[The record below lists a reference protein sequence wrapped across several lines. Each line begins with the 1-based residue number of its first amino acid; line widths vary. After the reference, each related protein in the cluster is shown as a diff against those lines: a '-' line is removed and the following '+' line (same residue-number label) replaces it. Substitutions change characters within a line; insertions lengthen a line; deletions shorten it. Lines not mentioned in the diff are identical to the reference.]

1 MAIEIKL
8 EAFKSKYAYITLG
21 FFAGGIIAVILD
33 QVFNLTNIFILG
45 DIIGVLEVLGIIG
58 ALASIVVFLELF
70 NFFGLD
76 RHKTMGIAL
85 GLIISIAF
93 IVMDFT
99 KVLKSIEEFSID
111 ARFRISTFQVKSKD
125 VQSGVIQYTKNRD
138 AHPAIEIV
146 GIDQKTV
153 NAFQGF
159 PFPWR
164 YYADFLGAMEGSKVN
179 TIMFDIFFM
188 DPVKNNYGV
197 LSLIDDVRSRVLK
210 SITRGNFETIHLSA
224 DQINNASAT
233 LSSQMA
239 VNQNVVM
246 DYTFELSRLAETEID
261 MNDYQRKVDLLNKYE
276 IINVVPGKYDTDQEW
291 VNHPEPP
298 IPAIGMVSKGMGY
311 ANIRKEQTG
320 VNRSIPLVVKWKNK
334 IYPSIDLIMAARYY
348 GVDFQKD
355 IEVKLGDYVKIKNIP
370 NVVRRIGAN
379 PNDPEAD
386 IMVKPNKDRTIT
398 IPIDGEGFMGI
409 KFIGGPWSF
418 PSYSFVD
425 LASSSKGEFGKSD
438 PFANKIL
445 MVAIYY
451 ATGVAFDIHNSPFG
465 AVAGIEHHAN
475 ALNTILKQDFIHYA
489 PYSVNFMIYLF
500 IGLVLG
506 FVAPR
511 TNIKTVLLGTAVFA
525 ILFTLEV
532 FFVFNVLN
540 YVHVYFTPYIQIVII
555 LIAITGYKVL
565 TEEEN
570 VKYIR
575 NTFSKFVSKDIVNE
589 MLSNPEAI
597 KLGGDKKEIT
607 VFFSDIRGFTTLSE
621 SLSPEELVQLLNEY
635 LTTMTELV
643 IDYKGTVDKYMGDA
657 IMAFWG
663 APLPLKEHAYYA
675 CICALKQLEALKLL
689 QKKLIEQKRPI
700 IDIGI
705 GLNTGYAVVGNMGS
719 SHRMDYTVMGDTVNL
734 GSRLE
739 GTNKMYHTRIIIS
752 ENTLNHVRDRVVV
765 RELDYI
771 KVKGKTEPVVIFE
784 LIDITQPE
792 DYEKFRNLLR

>member
-1 MAIEIKL
+1 MSIQFKK
-8 EAFKSKYAYITLG
+8 EAFTSKYALITTGLLV
-21 FFAGGIIAVILD
+21 GGVIAIVLDLILD
-33 QVFNLTNIFILG
+33 LRPVFILG
-45 DIIGVLEVLGIIG
+45 DIIGIIEILGIIG
-58 ALASIVVFLELF
+58 ALAYIVVILEF
-70 NFFGLD
+70 FDFFGLD
-76 RHKTMGIAL
+76 RHKTMGVTL
-85 GLIISIAF
+85 GLMVAIAF
-93 IVMDFT
+93 ILMDYLN
-99 KVLKSIEEFSID
+99 VLKSIEEFSID
-111 ARFRISTFQVKSKD
+111 ARFRLSSFQVKSKD
-125 VQSGVIQYTKNRD
+125 VHSGVIEYTKNPD

-153 NAFQGF
+153 NAYQGF

-179 TIMFDIFFM
+179 SIMFDIFFV
-188 DPVKNNYGV
+188 DPIKNDYGV
-197 LSLIDDVRSRVLK
+197 LSLIDDVRARVLT
-210 SITRGNFETIHLSA
+210 SISRGNYQAINIGV
-224 DQINNASAT
+224 DQIHNSSAT
-233 LSSQMA
+233 LSNQMLR
-239 VNQNVVM
+239 NQNVVM
-246 DYTFELSRLAETEID
+246 DYSFELSRLATDID
-261 MNDYQRKVDLLNKYE
+261 MIEYQKRIAELNKYE
-276 IINVVPGKYDTDQEW
+276 IINVIPSKYDNDQEW

-298 IPAIGMVSKGMGY
+298 MTAMGVVSKGMGF

-320 VNRSIPLVVKWKNK
+320 VNRSLPLVIKWKNK
-334 IYPSIDLIMAARYY
+334 LYPSIDLILAARYY
-348 GVDFQKD
+348 HVDFQKD

-370 NVVRRIGAN
+370 KLNQRIGAN
-379 PNDPEAD
+379 PDTPETD
-386 IMVKPNKDRTIT
+386 IMVKPNADRSIT

-425 LASSSKGEFGKSD
+425 LAQSDKGEFGRNDS
-438 PFANKIL
+438 FGNKIL

-465 AVAGIEHHAN
+465 AIAGIEHHAN
-475 ALNTILKQDFIHYA
+475 ALNTILNQDFIYYA
-489 PYSVNFMIYLF
+489 KHWVNFLIYLL
-500 IGLVLG
+500 IGIILG
-506 FVAPR
+506 YAAPR
-511 TNIKTVLLGTAVFA
+511 FNIKTVLLGTAVFA
-525 ILFTLEV
+525 VLFTFEV
-532 FFVFNVLN
+532 FFAFNVLN
-540 YVHVYFTPYIQIVII
+540 FVHIYFTPYIQMVVI

-575 NTFSKFVSKDIVNE
+575 NTFSKFVSKDVVNE
-589 MLSNPEAI
+589 MLSNPDAI

-621 SLSPEELVQLLNEY
+621 SLTPEELVQLLNEY

-675 CICALKQLEALKLL
+675 CITALKQLEALKVL
-689 QKKLIEQKRPI
+689 QDKLISQKRPI

-739 GTNKMYHTRIIIS
+739 GTNKVYHTRIIIS
-752 ENTLNHVRDRVVV
+752 ENTLNHVRDRVIV
-765 RELDYI
+765 RELDSI
-771 KVKGKTEPVVIFE
+771 KVKGKTEPVVIYE
-784 LIDITQPE
+784 LIDITNHE
-792 DYEKFRNLLR
+792 DYDKYRNIIE